1 MKKTHSFTTSI
12 RNTDT
17 DFLVELDEGFAE
29 DTWRQKSQALQVR
42 RWSKLRRQAS

>member
-17 DFLVELDEGFAE
+17 NFITELDDDLAE
-29 DTWRQKSQALQVR
+29 DTWRTKSRALQVR
-42 RWSKLRRQAS
+42 RWSKLKRQGA